1 MLRHGVDRV
10 DPDRCRR
17 PPPEVDD
24 HLVEPGTPYEM
35 WDGELV
41 YVPPC
46 DAPHGTSR
54 ATLASLLV
62 SHVAPG
68 FAVACELLTRTSRL
82 DDIAPDVSVFPAA
95 PHPVTGRRQL
105 QQLAFEV
112 VSTQRLAGA
121 AGKAAKL
128 AGRGVRRVFAVDVQH
143 TQVLEWSAARNRW
156 EALPAAGHIVDSA
169 LAVPLPLAPL
179 FNAARVDDAGAR
191 ALIAQGNP
199 VLMSYLA
206 EDEAEGRAAGFAKG
220 LAECRAAAFAERP
233 WVTARSTESPSAKP
247 RLRSTTSWAPT
258 TRTRC
263 TPTGSSW
270 SGSLTGTGCSTWFTP
285 RSQPT

>member
-1 MLRHGVDRV
+1 MVPFDSAGRRSGWPALDDRLV
-10 DPDRCRR
+10 I
-17 PPPEVDD
+17 PETD
-24 HLVEPGTPYEM
+24 YEM
-35 WDGELV
+35 YDGELV
-41 YVPPC
+41 P
-46 DAPHGTSR
+46 
-54 ATLASLLV
+54 
-62 SHVAPG
+62 VAPADEAHADRHLQLCALIEAHTG
-68 FAVACELLTRTSRL
+68 PAFDAGCELLTRTSKV
-82 DDIAPDVSVFPAA
+82 DDLAPDVSVYPDGPD
-95 PHPVTGRRQL
+95 PHTGGRQL
-105 QQLAFEV
+105 EHLAFEV
-112 VSTQRLAGA
+112 VSTQTLGRA
-121 AGKAAKL
+121 ATKAAKL

-179 FNAARVDDAGAR
+179 FNAARVDDAVAR

-206 EDEAEGRAAGFAKG
+206 EGEAEGRAAGFAKG
-220 LAECRAAAFAERP
+220 LAEGRAAAFAERP

-285 RSQPT
+285 RSPPT